1 MTGQQ
6 FNLPS
11 SWGSCSDVVQ
21 LYTTLL
27 GLSIV
32 NRFPI
37 LWLITVFLFPD
48 CPDGHTFGKKCSFK
62 CSPQAKLSG
71 NGASVTCEADGKWS
85 AQTAFCVMTCSKPVI
100 PKNGE
105 PLTGSSCFTSKGT
118 ILPGYSCKFR
128 CKPGYRPKDRDG
140 PARRA
145 LKVRCTK
152 SGQWTHPSCEPI
164 VCEKISASLL
174 MWYNCSNGNA
184 LGSVCSSHCLGE
196 GVSLYMFLA
205 CMFYTAVSG
214 WGFCDVRNNQGRWH
228 LSRPWKF
235 RISQTRI

>member
-1 MTGQQ
+1 M
-6 FNLPS
+6 
-11 SWGSCSDVVQ
+11 
-21 LYTTLL
+21 
-27 GLSIV
+27 
-32 NRFPI
+32 
-37 LWLITVFLFPD
+37 FPD

-71 NGASVTCEADGKWS
+71 SEASVTCEADGKWS

-214 WGFCDVRNNQGRWH
+214 
-228 LSRPWKF
+228 
-235 RISQTRI
+235 